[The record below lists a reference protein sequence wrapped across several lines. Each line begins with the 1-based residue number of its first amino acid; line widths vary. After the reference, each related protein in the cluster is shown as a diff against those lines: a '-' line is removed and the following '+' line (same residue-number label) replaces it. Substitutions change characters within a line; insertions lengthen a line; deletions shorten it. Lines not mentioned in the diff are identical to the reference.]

1 MANSKTK
8 ASPDTVGAVS
18 SSISA
23 QAPSDFS
30 VSVAQN
36 TGANVFL
43 LMASQACFTATS
55 MTFIAFAGLAGRMIA
70 GDPALATLPVSLTM
84 VVVALSTGPLSVL
97 MQKYSRRRVFI
108 LSAFSGIF
116 GALVAASGLYFDNFI
131 LFCAA
136 TLFIGPFQASAQYYR
151 FAAGES
157 VSPTKAPRA
166 ISLVLI
172 GGIFA
177 ALLAP
182 FGSGFF
188 IDNLLPYTFV
198 GAFIFTACVG
208 VLALVPLSLLKT
220 PGSNQ
225 KSSPLDTAAAVEK
238 EEIERPLAA
247 IAKQPAFIAAVVNGA
262 LGYAMMVFVMTAT
275 PIAMVDFCGFSS
287 STSTKVISAHVIAM
301 FLPSLFTG
309 NLIIRFGVLP
319 VLLAGHMF
327 FAIAFITALSGIQL
341 GNFSMALIA
350 LGLGWNFCYVGGTT
364 LLTRAHNSAERGRVQ
379 GLNEMLVFGFSA
391 IASLAAGAILRYYG
405 WAIVNQTAFI
415 LLVLATTV
423 TILWAAKA
431 KTAGTV
437 TP

>member
-1 MANSKTK
+1 MAVENSEKPSEIS
-8 ASPDTVGAVS
+8 ASPPPGA
-18 SSISA
+18 
-23 QAPSDFS
+23 
-30 VSVAQN
+30 
-36 TGANVFL
+36 TGINVFL

-70 GDPALATLPVSLTM
+70 SDPAFATLPVSLSM

-108 LSAFSGIF
+108 LAAISGIV
-116 GALVAASGLYFDNFI
+116 GALIAATGLYLENFI
-131 LFCAA
+131 LFCVA
-136 TLFIGPFQASAQYYR
+136 TVFIGPFQASAQYYR

-157 VSPTKAPRA
+157 VNSSKAPRA

-188 IDNLLPYTFV
+188 IDTVLPYTFV
-198 GAFIFTACVG
+198 GAFLFTACVG
-208 VLALVPLSLLKT
+208 VLVLVPLSLLKVPET
-220 PGSNQ
+220 GSDGTQSDNGDRY
-225 KSSPLDTAAAVEK
+225 SPEEAA
-238 EEIERPLAA
+238 RPLSV
-247 IAKQPAFIAAVVNGA
+247 IAKQSSFIAAVVNGA

-275 PIAMVDFCGFSS
+275 PIAMVDFCGFAS

-309 NLIIRFGVLP
+309 SLIIRFGILP
-319 VLLAGHMF
+319 ILLAGHMF
-327 FAIAFITALSGIQL
+327 FAVAFITALSGIQL
-341 GNFSMALIA
+341 GNFSVALIA

-364 LLTRAHNSAERGRVQ
+364 LLTRVHRPIERGRVQ
-379 GLNEMLVFGFSA
+379 GLNEMLVFGSSA
-391 IASLAAGAILRYYG
+391 VASLAAGAILRYFG
-405 WAIVNQTAFI
+405 WAVVNQTAFI
-415 LLVLATTV
+415 ILVMATSV
-423 TILWAAKA
+423 TIFWAFSG
-431 KTAGTV
+431 KTTSVA

>member
-1 MANSKTK
+1 MANSKPK
-8 ASPDTVGAVS
+8 ESSDALSAASSTSGIVA
-18 SSISA
+18 
-23 QAPSDFS
+23 APK
-30 VSVAQN
+30 N
-36 TGANVFL
+36 TRANVFL

-70 GDPALATLPVSLTM
+70 GDPALATLPVSLSM
-84 VVVALSTGPLSVL
+84 IVVALSTGPLSVL
-97 MQKYSRRRVFI
+97 MQKYTRRRVFI
-108 LSAFSGIF
+108 LSALSGIF
-116 GALVAASGLYFDNFI
+116 GALVAASGLYFENFV

-136 TLFIGPFQASAQYYR
+136 TLFIGPFQASASYYR

-157 VSPTKAPRA
+157 VSPVKAPRA

-188 IDNLLPYTFV
+188 IDTILPYTFV
-198 GAFIFTACVG
+198 GAFIFTAFVG

-220 PGSNQ
+220 PGSDHDS
-225 KSSPLDTAAAVEK
+225 SSPNSTATD
-238 EEIERPLAA
+238 EEEEVARPLTV
-247 IAKQPAFIAAVVNGA
+247 IAQQPAFIAAVVNGA

-341 GNFSMALIA
+341 GNFSVALIA
-350 LGLGWNFCYVGGTT
+350 LGLGWNFCYVGGTS
-364 LLTRAHNSAERGRVQ
+364 LLTRVHNSAERGRVQ
-379 GLNEMLVFGFSA
+379 GLNEMLVFGSSA
-391 IASLAAGAILRYYG
+391 VASLAAGAILRYYG
-405 WAIVNQTAFI
+405 WEIVNQTAFI
-415 LLVLATTV
+415 MLVLAATV
-423 TILWAAKA
+423 TILWAAKT
-431 KTAGTV
+431 KTAASV
-437 TP
+437 AS

>member
-1 MANSKTK
+1 MAAGNSEK
-8 ASPDTVGAVS
+8 ASETSVS
-18 SSISA
+18 SS
-23 QAPSDFS
+23 PGD
-30 VSVAQN
+30 
-36 TGANVFL
+36 TGINVFL

-70 GDPALATLPVSLTM
+70 SDPAFATLPVSLSM

-108 LSAFSGIF
+108 LAAISGIA
-116 GALVAASGLYFDNFI
+116 GALIAATGLYLENFI

-136 TLFIGPFQASAQYYR
+136 TVFIGPFQASAQYYR

-157 VSPTKAPRA
+157 VNPSKAPRA

-188 IDNLLPYTFV
+188 IDTILPYTFV
-198 GAFIFTACVG
+198 GAFLFTACVG
-208 VLALVPLSLLKT
+208 VLVLVPLSLLKVPET
-220 PGSNQ
+220 GSDGTQ
-225 KSSPLDTAAAVEK
+225 SDVDDKHSPEEAA
-238 EEIERPLAA
+238 RPLSV
-247 IAKQPAFIAAVVNGA
+247 IVKQSSFIAAVVNGA

-275 PIAMVDFCGFSS
+275 PIAMVDFCGFAS

-309 NLIIRFGVLP
+309 SLIIRFGILP
-319 VLLAGHMF
+319 ILLAGHMF
-327 FAIAFITALSGIQL
+327 FALAFITALSGIQL
-341 GNFSMALIA
+341 GNFSVALIA

-364 LLTRAHNSAERGRVQ
+364 LLTRVHRPTERGRVQ
-379 GLNEMLVFGFSA
+379 GLNEMLVFGSSA
-391 IASLAAGAILRYYG
+391 VASLAAGAILRYFG

-415 LLVLATTV
+415 ILVLATSV
-423 TILWAAKA
+423 TIFWAFSR
-431 KTAGTV
+431 KTTSVA